1 MEHII
6 AGIPGWVV
14 KAIVGLVGIG
24 IGWGMVKS
32 EIHILKDKQAKQ
44 EEKIS
49 TIVEKTDCTKFREDC
64 RESIRDQLVE
74 VKVAVEANRKI
85 VLDKFD
91 EIMQFMGYVKGKI
104 EDYNGRLR

>member
-1 MEHII
+1 MEHLI
-6 AGIPGWVV
+6 AGVPGWIVT
-14 KAIVGLVGIG
+14 AIVGLVWIG

-49 TIVEKTDCTKFREDC
+49 TIVEKTDCTRLREDC
-64 RESIRDQLVE
+64 RESIRDQLIE